1 MNTQVIVLEEKQIS
15 QATEILVNAFSQDPL
30 LEYIFP
36 PESSQKEKISHRF
49 SEINLRYAQAFN
61 HIYTTS
67 DIKGIAAWI
76 PPNKY
81 PLNFL
86 KMLQLGFYKIPFQL
100 GFERT
105 KKLLYL
111 FSKLEKYHKQDMHQP
126 HWYLLAL
133 GVSSAY
139 QSQGIGSLLIQPILK
154 QADEQNLPC
163 YLETTTKRAVNFYQR
178 NGFEI
183 IITEEIPVKFWT
195 MKRDS
200 ANS

>member
-1 MNTQVIVLEEKQIS
+1 MNTQVIVLGEKQIS

-86 KMLQLGFYKIPFQL
+86 KMLVKKIVAFFIAIVVVMSVKRGFLTIHAEDAIL
-100 GFERT
+100 TESRT
-105 KKLLYL
+105 
-111 FSKLEKYHKQDMHQP
+111 
-126 HWYLLAL
+126 
-133 GVSSAY
+133 
-139 QSQGIGSLLIQPILK
+139 
-154 QADEQNLPC
+154 
-163 YLETTTKRAVNFYQR
+163 
-178 NGFEI
+178 NGE
-183 IITEEIPVKFWT
+183 
-195 MKRDS
+195 
-200 ANS
+200 